1 MKAPQRPATLKNRL
15 DSSFETENSDD
26 FNFAVIDPGCS
37 GGFAWYD
44 SNKMSIAAGIDVIC
58 KSMPETEGDIINLIK
73 ELFCAGVTE
82 IWMEEIVGFIPMA
95 APGAMFTFGKNYG
108 FIKGVIMALGIRLIT
123 VKPKVWQKALALGDK
138 KSYGKDW
145 KNHLKSRAQ
154 ELFPNTHITL
164 KTSDALLLLEYVKKY
179 GH

>member
-1 MKAPQRPATLKNRL
+1 MPAPQRKSVPK
-15 DSSFETENSDD
+15 
-26 FNFAVIDPGCS
+26 FAVIDPGCS
-37 GGFAWYD
+37 GGFAWY
-44 SNKMSIAAGIDVIC
+44 GLRGDVDCIP
-58 KSMPETEGDIINLIK
+58 MPETEGDIVTLIK
-73 ELFCAGVTE
+73 GLFITDIEE

-108 FIKGVIMALGIRLIT
+108 FIKGVIMALSIRLIT

-164 KTSDALLLLEYVKKY
+164 KTSDALLLLEYVTKY